1 MYQTEIH
8 RVKAFIIASKFM
20 HMHCNSNMGTSA
32 KSLHIMLVTEIGTT
46 EIQMHKTIK
55 QARHNR
61 GICTATATW
70 APQQRVCTSCWSQ
83 KQAQQRFKRTKQ
95 SSKQGITKIHALQH
109 QTWAPQPRVC
119 TSCWSQ
125 SHRNRQNIGRQHP
138 APTGN
143 SNQGN

>member
-1 MYQTEIH
+1 MYLTEIYW
-8 RVKAFIIASKFM
+8 VEAFIIASFSDAHALQQQHGYLNKEST
-20 HMHCNSNMGTSA
+20 HHVGHRN
-32 KSLHIMLVTEIGTT
+32 
-46 EIQMHKTIK
+46 
-55 QARHNR
+55 RHNR
-61 GICTATATW
+61 D
-70 APQQRVCTSCWSQ
+70 SN
-83 KQAQQRFKRTKQ
+83 AQNNQ
-95 SSKQGITKIHALQH
+95 SSKQGITKVHALQQ